1 MLEPGD
7 QDLIARSEAR
17 PCIGLRDEVDALGRA
32 ADEDDL
38 PCGVGV
44 DEPTHPLACSL
55 VRLRGGLAE
64 RVDAAVDIC
73 VAMRFVPLYGT
84 QDRQRALRRSGA
96 VEVYQGMAVHRP
108 LKNGEV
114 PPHALDIEHGRRRN
128 AVSRHSHHKS
138 SFNDAASA
146 IWPARSCSIW
156 RLSSGISIFETTS
169 SRNVH
174 LRGRCATSGDKP
186 R

>member
-55 VRLRGGLAE
+55 YSSV
-64 RVDAAVDIC
+64 AAWLSAWTPRWTFAWQC
-73 VAMRFVPLYGT
+73 VSYRSTA
-84 QDRQRALRRSGA
+84 RRTG
-96 VEVYQGMAVHRP
+96 
-108 LKNGEV
+108 N
-114 PPHALDIEHGRRRN
+114 
-128 AVSRHSHHKS
+128 
-138 SFNDAASA
+138 
-146 IWPARSCSIW
+146 
-156 RLSSGISIFETTS
+156 
-169 SRNVH
+169 
-174 LRGRCATSGDKP
+174 GRCEEAALSRYTRGWP
-186 R
+186 FTVR